1 MDDNVFTEADASAPE
16 LEATAAIEPV
26 ENTTPEEQS
35 AEQEASKT
43 FSQEELRRHR
53 RQTTRKRAA

>member
-43 FSQEELRRHR
+43 FSQEDL
-53 RQTTRKRAA
+53 TPS

>member
-35 AEQEASKT
+35 AEQEAPKT
-43 FSQEELRRHR
+43 FHKKTWTPS
-53 RQTTRKRAA
+53 